1 MTCTKNFTRLNENCY
16 LFVTNQEV
24 NWKTANNVCRS
35 YGAHLAELE
44 TLNENNDIIAHL
56 LNHHSLNSYTDYWLG
71 GLNPGLLWIWSS
83 SGRPVNSN
91 VNLTNIQGAMNE
103 TTKITPKISNATTT
117 TVNTSSPEIEGAGR
131 CLGIVYNRPK
141 HIYKFHGVDCT
152 KRQNFICEYTQDKI
166 KKEISRLAKAVFG

>member
-1 MTCTKNFTRLNENCY
+1 M
-16 LFVTNQEV
+16 TNQEV

-44 TLNENNDIIAHL
+44 SLNENNDIIAHL
-56 LNHHSLNSYTDYWLG
+56 LNHHSLNSYTDFWLG

-91 VNLTNIQGAMNE
+91 VNLTNIHNTNE
-103 TTKITPKISNATTT
+103 NGTKPRITEKITNTTTT
-117 TVNTSSPEIEGAGR
+117 TVHTSSPEIDGSGR
-131 CLGIVYNRPK
+131 CLGIVYNRSK
-141 HIYKFHGVDCT
+141 HIYKFHGIDCT

-166 KKEISRLAKAVFG
+166 RKEISRLAKVLFG